1 VALSERTNDY
11 DAICAN
17 CPEIKETFT
26 LKEYM
31 WARTAVIT
39 RCFGIKVNGQKI
51 TSNLPI
57 DLVMHA
63 NQPDTT
69 WGYDQERGVYHISA
83 VRDIPKNKFL
93 TITYGKKA
101 NARFLVNYG
110 FCLPINSRNKG
121 HIYLDDAERF
131 ELEISETKVDEVV
144 KRCREVVKED
154 CERKG
159 ITEGPAVRKATWTH
173 LYSKCHNALSEFA
186 TTLEFDIEQLKR
198 DDISQNMRNALFA
211 RSGEK
216 AVTDFYMRLALGAL
230 DKLQVVDDAIA
241 KAKSDNASVEEIRKI
256 RNTFAKEMFAYPRQ
270 FTDANLVVD
279 PEL

>member
-1 VALSERTNDY
+1 MLSRTDSKIVQTLEKKMDLGTHALISIYMLEQMKNHNSTFWQPYIDILPTTFSDIPVFWSDAEVAELQGDALSRGNRRQDTLTNDY

-39 RCFGIKVNGQKI
+39 RCFGIKVNG
-51 TSNLPI
+51 
-57 DLVMHA
+57 
-63 NQPDTT
+63 
-69 WGYDQERGVYHISA
+69 
-83 VRDIPKNKFL
+83 L

-110 FCLPINSRNKG
+110 FCIPINSRNKG

-131 ELEISETKVDEVV
+131 ELEISETKVNDVV
-144 KRCREVVKED
+144 KRCREVVKDE

-173 LYSKCHNALSEFA
+173 LYSNA
-186 TTLEFDIEQLKR
+186 T
-198 DDISQNMRNALFA
+198 
-211 RSGEK
+211 
-216 AVTDFYMRLALGAL
+216 
-230 DKLQVVDDAIA
+230 
-241 KAKSDNASVEEIRKI
+241 
-256 RNTFAKEMFAYPRQ
+256 
-270 FTDANLVVD
+270 
-279 PEL
+279 